1 MIDKIGEFNKV
12 INFGMEQL
20 IDYLKVKVKDYE
32 ENYPLKDSHPIV
44 YRENLALL
52 EEEIIFIGK
61 TVDFIKNMDISRF
74 DSPES
79 YKDYLKDEIKGY
91 YKKHGIP
98 NVCYIVIS
106 EKIDKCYEFYQS
118 FFC

>member
-52 EEEIIFIGK
+52 EEEIVFIGK
-61 TVDFIKNMDISRF
+61 TVDFIKNIDISRF

-79 YKDYLKDEIKGY
+79 YMDYLKDEIKGY

-106 EKIDKCYEFYQS
+106 EKIDKCYEFYKS